1 MVLVLEAAAWSQTNK
16 VKTSKESAWCNRDD
30 LASEGVCLM
39 QLLIVFSD
47 RRAVEGDAAMK
58 TLVCPVVNT
67 LLWIKHHLS
76 FVHSLL

>member
-1 MVLVLEAAAWSQTNK
+1 MLVAAARSQTNE
-16 VKTSKESAWCNRDD
+16 VKTSKESVWGNRDD
-30 LASEGVCLM
+30 LASEGVCLV
-39 QLLIVFSD
+39 QLLVVFLD

-58 TLVCPVVNT
+58 TLICPVVNT